1 MKVSDLY
8 LEKKSGSGIED
19 EWKWGDWSSGVLKR
33 DALFFIFNYIY
44 IERCTLKRDSCQ
56 NSSSV
61 NWTP

>member
-1 MKVSDLY
+1 MN
-8 LEKKSGSGIED
+8 GSGETGPVGCLR
-19 EWKWGDWSSGVLKR
+19 EMHF
-33 DALFFIFNYIY
+33 FFIFNYIY